1 MAGGGLC
8 IVAGNPPH
16 GHTMRINPFSLIGGK
31 RIMGT
36 WGGESRPDADIPRY
50 VEMFMNG
57 RLALEK
63 LGTEE
68 YPLEEIN
75 QALDDLEAGRVV
87 RAMIRMGEG
96 R

>member
-1 MAGGGLC
+1 
-8 IVAGNPPH
+8 
-16 GHTMRINPFSLIGGK
+16 
-31 RIMGT
+31 
-36 WGGESRPDADIPRY
+36 
-50 VEMFMNG
+50 MFMNG